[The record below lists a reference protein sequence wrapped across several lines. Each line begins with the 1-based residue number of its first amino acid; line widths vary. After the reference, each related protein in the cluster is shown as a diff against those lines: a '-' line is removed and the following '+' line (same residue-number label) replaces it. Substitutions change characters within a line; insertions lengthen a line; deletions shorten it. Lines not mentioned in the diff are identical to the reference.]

1 MRVANGTF
9 RCSAQAKRFHGTRS
23 QRSSGRSIQTHVS
36 DQTEVS
42 VVVPVYNE
50 VDNLRVLVGRIAE
63 GMQNM
68 DRSYEMIFVDD
79 GSDDGSKEVLHQL
92 ATELDNLRVV
102 VFRRN
107 YGQTAG
113 LAAGFRRA
121 RGKTVVTLDADLQ
134 NDPADIPRLVH
145 ELENGGPDGRGFD
158 MVCGWRKDR
167 KDNALVRNL
176 PSRLANRLIRTTTG
190 VNIQD
195 TGCSLKAFRSW
206 VTKSLELY
214 GELHRFLPMMAAMK
228 GATVSEVEV
237 AHSKRHSGVSKYSA
251 LGRIPRVLAD
261 LLIILYQR
269 WCFDRPM
276 HFWAVIGLGYVA
288 GGVVS
293 GILGTVGAAARIK
306 GQSST
311 LLGGMASCAW
321 AVHSGLLFVGIG
333 LILDIGMRIYYRM
346 EGSSHFQVQEE
357 YGCASRTT

>member
-1 MRVANGTF
+1 M
-9 RCSAQAKRFHGTRS
+9 
-23 QRSSGRSIQTHVS
+23 
-36 DQTEVS
+36 
-42 VVVPVYNE
+42 VVPVYNE

-63 GMQNM
+63 GMQTM

-113 LAAGFRRA
+113 LAAGFQRA

-145 ELENGGPDGRGFD
+145 ELESGGPDGKGFD
-158 MVCGWRKDR
+158 LVCGWRKDR

-214 GELHRFLPMMAAMK
+214 GELHRFLPVMAAMN
-228 GATVSEVEV
+228 GATMSEIEV
-237 AHSKRHSGVSKYSA
+237 AHSKRHAGVSKYSA

-261 LLIILYQR
+261 LMIILYYR
-269 WCFDRPM
+269 WYFDRPM
-276 HFWAVIGLGYVA
+276 HFWAVIGIVYVA
-288 GGVVS
+288 GGGVS
-293 GILGTVGAAARIK
+293 GIIGTIAAAAHPQ
-306 GQSST
+306 GQLPA
-311 LLGGMASCAW
+311 LLGCMASCAW
-321 AVHSGLLFVGIG
+321 AVQSGLVFVGIG

-346 EGSSHFQVQEE
+346 KGSSHFQVQEE
-357 YGCASRTT
+357 YGCASRKS